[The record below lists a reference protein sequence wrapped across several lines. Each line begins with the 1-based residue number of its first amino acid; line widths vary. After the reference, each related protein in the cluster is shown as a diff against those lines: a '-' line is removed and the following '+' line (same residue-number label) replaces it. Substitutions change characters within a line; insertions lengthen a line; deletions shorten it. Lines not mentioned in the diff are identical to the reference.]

1 MRQTFVSSFAQPVQF
16 LLKPISKAE
25 LSDAIAADIRINHS
39 SDSVVMYSGMK
50 AVIQRVG

>member
-1 MRQTFVSSFAQPVQF
+1 MRQTFVSSFAHAVQF